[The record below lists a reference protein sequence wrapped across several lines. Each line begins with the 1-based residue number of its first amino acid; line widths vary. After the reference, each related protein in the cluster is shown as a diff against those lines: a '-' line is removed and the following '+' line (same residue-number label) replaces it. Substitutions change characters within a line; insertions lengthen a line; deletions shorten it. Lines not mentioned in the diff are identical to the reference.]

1 MKHSKQK
8 LQGVAVSAA
17 ESERGREY
25 LLSSELKLSAVLT
38 KCTKETERFS
48 SGSDTKSSFADL
60 AEGKLSTCSTKPSKV
75 KLLGPPS

>member
-38 KCTKETERFS
+38 KCTKETERLTRPEVTRS
-48 SGSDTKSSFADL
+48 RALRILQVLSFWDVIL
-60 AEGKLSTCSTKPSKV
+60 YP
-75 KLLGPPS
+75 

>member
-38 KCTKETERFS
+38 KCTKRRN
-48 SGSDTKSSFADL
+48 D
-60 AEGKLSTCSTKPSKV
+60 
-75 KLLGPPS
+75 